1 MPQDK
6 DLLSQFPK
14 FHLDTEGFYPEATVF
29 FIVGERVETLC
40 RFFASDIGFYAF
52 TRFYAG
58 PQFDDT
64 GFRYKKEY
72 FTKLPIPTTRV
83 LDNVADS
90 EAFDNALC
98 KVFSLSQ
105 DEIAFI
111 SEYKAKLLAGGK
123 TN

>member
-72 FTKLPIPTTRV
+72 FTKLPIPTTRT
-83 LDNVADS
+83 LDNVVGDK
-90 EAFDNALC
+90 AFDDALC
-98 KVFSLSQ
+98 KALSLSQ
-105 DEIAFI
+105 EEMSFI
-111 SEYKAKLLAGGK
+111 KRYKAMLLR
-123 TN
+123 NNED

>member
-6 DLLSQFPK
+6 TLLSQFPK
-14 FHLDTEGFYPEATVF
+14 FHLDVEGFFPEATVF

-40 RFFASDIGFYAF
+40 RFFASDVGFYTF

-72 FTKLPIPTTRV
+72 FTKMPIPTTRA
-83 LDNVADS
+83 LDNLANEKMYD
-90 EAFDNALC
+90 DALC
-98 KVFSLSQ
+98 NVLSLSQ
-105 DEIAFI
+105 EETDFI
-111 SEYKAKLLAGGK
+111 KSYKVKLLRA
-123 TN
+123 